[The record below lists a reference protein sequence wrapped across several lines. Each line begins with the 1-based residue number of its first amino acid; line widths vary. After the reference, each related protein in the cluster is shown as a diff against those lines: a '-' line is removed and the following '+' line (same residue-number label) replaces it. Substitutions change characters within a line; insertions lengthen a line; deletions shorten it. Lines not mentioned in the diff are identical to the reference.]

1 MANKEESFDVVSDF
15 DHQELINA
23 LDQVR
28 RELST
33 RFDLKDSGSTLELEQ
48 DKAIIITTS
57 DDFKL
62 RNIIEILE
70 AKLVKRGLNAQ
81 ILDPQP
87 LEEALGANVRQKLTL
102 KKGIDAAAAKKVV
115 ARIKEGKL
123 KVQASIQGEQIRVS
137 GKNRDDLQA
146 VIQDLRQ
153 QADVWGLPLQFNN
166 FR

>member
-1 MANKEESFDVVSDF
+1 MANKEESFDIVSDF
-15 DHQELINA
+15 DQQELVNA
-23 LDQVR
+23 VDQVR
-28 RELST
+28 REIAT

-48 DKAIIITTS
+48 DKAIVITTS

-87 LEEALGANVRQKLTL
+87 LEQALGAAVRQKLLL
-102 KKGIDAAAAKKVV
+102 KKGIDAPAAKKVV

-153 QADVWGLPLQFNN
+153 QADVWGIPLQFNN